1 LKLYQPAHQR
11 YYLIAASLVCQLPGL
26 PDRGV
31 DPGKQERAT
40 FVIRRLIAKSGVK
53 RPTADPSSADEY
65 AYITDASGTGW
76 RKLAPAAVAALAAG
90 EEQLPLFKS
99 QYDGDDGK
107 KRKVLAGLVPVGRR
121 DQYINAAPMSDPA
134 SALATGVLT
143 PAPAPQDPRI
153 TLLQKQV
160 TNPWRQTLAM
170 ADAAERVQASARK
183 GSSPA
188 SLPDRETA
196 RRAAREQI
204 QTVSWY
210 VLLDFGKYLETYLPN
225 VWKAIT
231 GAGSVVTAAEQSLL
245 NALTGTVFT
254 RNGAT
259 RTLTSALAA
268 IRARESTLESVTTT
282 YTEGGSGWPS
292 ELFSFATI
300 RSSESIDGLGGAAQS
315 PVETIYGLAPD
326 GLETLVT
333 RALPTTTTAPM
344 PEAPLNTRPVLAAG
358 DPGWFVIRCVYERPQ
373 CGPLHPT
380 IVSEPSEVF
389 QMAGFFDPDAPAR
402 PIRIGLPLD
411 VSPAGLRKFD
421 KNTAF
426 MVSDL
431 LCGHI
436 QRFKGMTLGDLVLSV
451 LPFPFHKDLPS
462 GSSGPCSGGL
472 MISMSIP
479 IITLC
484 ALLLLMIIVALLN
497 MALQWMPFFM
507 VEIPLPG
514 FKAKETS

>member
-1 LKLYQPAHQR
+1 
-11 YYLIAASLVCQLPGL
+11 
-26 PDRGV
+26 
-31 DPGKQERAT
+31 
-40 FVIRRLIAKSGVK
+40 
-53 RPTADPSSADEY
+53 
-65 AYITDASGTGW
+65 
-76 RKLAPAAVAALAAG
+76 
-90 EEQLPLFKS
+90 
-99 QYDGDDGK
+99 
-107 KRKVLAGLVPVGRR
+107 
-121 DQYINAAPMSDPA
+121 
-134 SALATGVLT
+134 
-143 PAPAPQDPRI
+143 
-153 TLLQKQV
+153 V
-160 TNPWRQTLAM
+160 T
-170 ADAAERVQASARK
+170 S
-183 GSSPA
+183 
-188 SLPDRETA
+188 
-196 RRAAREQI
+196 
-204 QTVSWY
+204 
-210 VLLDFGKYLETYLPN
+210 
-225 VWKAIT
+225 
-231 GAGSVVTAAEQSLL
+231 
-245 NALTGTVFT
+245 
-254 RNGAT
+254 
-259 RTLTSALAA
+259 
-268 IRARESTLESVTTT
+268 T
-282 YTEGGSGWPS
+282 YTEGKSDWPS
-292 ELFSFATI
+292 ELFSLAAI
-300 RSSESIDGLGGAAQS
+300 RSSESIDGLGGSAQS
-315 PVETIYGLAPD
+315 PVENVYGLAPD

-333 RALPTTTTAPM
+333 RALPATTTAPM
-344 PEAPLNTRPVLAAG
+344 PDASLNTRPVLAAG

-462 GSSGPCSGGL
+462 GSGGPCSGGL

-497 MALQWMPFFM
+497 IALQWMPFFM